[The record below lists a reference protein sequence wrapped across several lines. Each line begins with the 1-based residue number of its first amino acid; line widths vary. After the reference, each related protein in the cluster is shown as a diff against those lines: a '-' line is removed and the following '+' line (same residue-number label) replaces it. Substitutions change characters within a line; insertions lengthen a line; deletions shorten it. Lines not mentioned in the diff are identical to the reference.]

1 MTLLLALPIFIPLTT
16 AILCLFAYRC
26 PRAQAGLTVVG
37 MTALLAVAVTLLF
50 HVSEHGVLAMQMGNW
65 PAPFGITLVADLLGA
80 IMVVLGGL
88 MGVAVSI
95 YSLVDVD
102 EARKRFGFYPLLNI
116 LLMGVSAAFLTGD
129 LFNLFVCFEIML
141 IASFVLLS
149 LGGQRAQLEGAI
161 KYFVLNLVSST
172 FFLAGVGILYGI
184 TGTLNMADLHV
195 ELSGTEDGFLID
207 SAAMLF
213 LACFGIKAAV
223 FPFFFWLPA
232 AYHTP
237 PVSVS
242 AIFAGL
248 LTKVGVYALL
258 RTFTLFLSQDFVF
271 IQTLLL
277 VIAATTMVVGVL
289 GAAAQFEVRRILSF
303 HIISQIGYMVMGLA
317 LFTPLAI
324 AGSVFYLMH
333 HIIVKTNLFLIG
345 GAIQKVKG
353 SGELTHIGGLYK
365 SYPILAF
372 LFLIP
377 AFSLAGIPPLS
388 GFWSKLILIQAG
400 VEISAS
406 GIVFIALAVGLMTL
420 FSMTKIWA
428 EAFWKPQ
435 PHPPAL
441 GAPKGNP
448 PVPMLMM
455 LPIIALAMM
464 TVLIGIYAEPIFELA
479 QRAAEQL
486 LDPSEYIAAVNL
498 QDDLK

>member
-1 MTLLLALPIFIPLTT
+1 MAALLGVGLTLL
-16 AILCLFAYRC
+16 
-26 PRAQAGLTVVG
+26 QQ
-37 MTALLAVAVTLLF
+37 
-50 HVSEHGVLAMQMGNW
+50 VSAHGILAMQMGDW
-65 PAPFGITLVADLLGA
+65 PAPFGITLVADLLSA
-80 IMVVLGGL
+80 IMVVLGGI
-88 MGVAVSI
+88 MGVAVVI
-95 YSLVDVD
+95 YSLAEVDA
-102 EARKRFGFYPLLNI
+102 ARKRFGFFPLLNI

-129 LFNLFVCFEIML
+129 LFNLFVCFEVML

-149 LGGQRAQLEGAI
+149 LGGQRAQLEGSI

-172 FFLAGVGILYGI
+172 FFLAGLGILYGV
-184 TGTLNMADLHV
+184 TGTLNMADLHQTMA
-195 ELSGTEDGFLID
+195 GHEDSAIIT

-237 PVSVS
+237 PVAVS
-242 AIFAGL
+242 AIFAGM

-258 RTFTLFLSQDFVF
+258 RTFTLFLPQDFLF

-365 SYPILAF
+365 SYPILSF
-372 LFLIP
+372 LFVIP

-400 VEISAS
+400 VEISAG

-435 PHPPAL
+435 PKPVAL
-441 GAPKGNP
+441 GAPAGNP
-448 PVPMLMM
+448 PVPWLMM
-455 LPIIALAMM
+455 LPIISLALL
-464 TVLIGIYAEPIFELA
+464 TVLIGIFAEPVFQLS
-479 QRAAEQL
+479 QRAADQL
-486 LDPSEYIAAVNL
+486 LNPAEYIAAVNPQDL
-498 QDDLK
+498 QP